1 MGGIPKS
8 AFDELCVSLEQ
19 TYGENPQVAW
29 ANKTSTGLRAK
40 SYPAPRTA
48 REEVAATVRSKS
60 YNPKSRAKGRW
71 KKLKNAIDGG
81 EYSPRSSSLKAGL
94 PSRKIAPASELES
107 DGSDPQVA
115 WANKTSMGLRAKS
128 YPAPRTAREEVAATV
143 RSKSYNPKSRAKG
156 RWKKLKNAI
165 DGGEYSPRSSSL
177 KAGLPSRK
185 IAPASEL
192 ESDGS
197 DDQQQQPS
205 ERKLHSRSYRSLPD
219 GSSKPSKMLRSKSL
233 KLGRS
238 GARLTD
244 KAEDGPCMHL
254 LVGSFPVHI
263 VPVPP

>member
-1 MGGIPKS
+1 MGKTRRLHGPRRQARDCAQS
-8 AFDELCVSLEQ
+8 RTRRRGLLGRRLQQRFVASPTTCTGARGSPLLCRVVACVHRARLHTGVLFDCAL
-19 TYGENPQVAW
+19 G
-29 ANKTSTGLRAK
+29 ST
-40 SYPAPRTA
+40 
-48 REEVAATVRSKS
+48 
-60 YNPKSRAKGRW
+60 KSRAKGHW

-81 EYSPRSSSLKAGL
+81 ES
-94 PSRKIAPASELES
+94 
-107 DGSDPQVA
+107 
-115 WANKTSMGLRAKS
+115 
-128 YPAPRTAREEVAATV
+128 
-143 RSKSYNPKSRAKG
+143 
-156 RWKKLKNAI
+156 
-165 DGGEYSPRSSSL
+165 RSSSL

-205 ERKLHSRSYRSLPD
+205 ERKLHSRSYKSSPD

-254 LVGSFPVHI
+254 LVGSFPVRI